1 MENVTTSAS
10 NTFEG
15 ELPERKLLRAGLEKA
30 DVKPG
35 KEWIGLVRTNVSGEF
50 EIEGATTI
58 DVATAKALHDR
69 SVTFVDLRNAFAF
82 GHIPRANRLNYYEF
96 DEARLLELVNKS
108 QEAVIY
114 GHVGSRNTAN
124 AAAKAVAWG
133 FERVYF
139 FPGGFDDWK
148 GAGYPVEKGN

>member
-1 MENVTTSAS
+1 M
-10 NTFEG
+10 
-15 ELPERKLLRAGLEKA
+15 
-30 DVKPG
+30 
-35 KEWIGLVRTNVSGEF
+35 SGEF

-69 SVTFVDLRNAFAF
+69 AATFVDLRDEFAV
-82 GHIPRANRLNYYEF
+82 GHIPQAHGLRYFTEF

-114 GHVGSRNTAN
+114 GDVGSRNAAS

-133 FERVYF
+133 FERVYH
-139 FPGGFDDWK
+139 FPDGFDGWK
-148 GAGYPVEKGN
+148 RAGHPVEKGS

>member
-1 MENVTTSAS
+1 M
-10 NTFEG
+10 
-15 ELPERKLLRAGLEKA
+15 
-30 DVKPG
+30 
-35 KEWIGLVRTNVSGEF
+35 SGEF

-58 DVATAKALHDR
+58 DVTTAKALHDR
-69 SVTFVDLRNAFAF
+69 AATFVDTRDEFAF
-82 GHIPRANRLNYYEF
+82 GPIPQAHGLNYYSEF

-114 GHVGSRNTAN
+114 GDVGSRNAAS

-133 FERVYF
+133 FERVYY
-139 FPGGFDDWK
+139 FPDGFDDWK